1 MDVKRFGTKI
11 DEQDYH
17 IRIGVYILILNQAK
31 DQLLLVSP
39 PNGAYL
45 LPGGE
50 IEGNETNE
58 ETLHR
63 EVMEE
68 LGCEIEIGTY
78 LGEAEDFYYSTFRK
92 KYYHNPGYF
101 YVAKSWHKKCAP
113 LEDFNGLEWMD
124 IPTAIEK
131 LKHGSHK
138 WAVEQYLALEK

>member
-63 EVMEE
+63 EVME
-68 LGCEIEIGTY
+68 
-78 LGEAEDFYYSTFRK
+78 
-92 KYYHNPGYF
+92 
-101 YVAKSWHKKCAP
+101 
-113 LEDFNGLEWMD
+113 
-124 IPTAIEK
+124 
-131 LKHGSHK
+131 
-138 WAVEQYLALEK
+138 